1 MASLV
6 ICEKPSVAKDIAKAL
21 NVGKKLNG
29 YYEGN
34 KYIVTWA
41 MGHLVTLAAPERYDQ
56 KFKHWDMKD
65 LPIIPTKNLKYDILP
80 KTKHQYNTINR
91 LINNNKVK
99 DIIIATDAGR
109 EGELVARLILL
120 KAGNKKPLKRLW
132 ISSVTKKAI
141 IDGFNK
147 LQPGNKYEGLFMSA
161 LARSY
166 ADWVVGINASR
177 ALTTKYNASLNC
189 GRVQTPTLQL
199 VYDREQKVKKFVPKP
214 YYNLICNSSDIKFKF
229 ETTKQFNKE
238 YIEEVHNK
246 LKDIKTI
253 EITDIKEKDVKEYP
267 DALYDL
273 TRLQIDASNKY
284 NFSPKMTLDLVQSL
298 YEFHKVLTYP
308 RTDSRYLTSDMKN
321 TIEERIKAS
330 NIYDFNLGI
339 TKNDITSNKCFNDSK
354 VSDHHAIIPTET
366 NAKSCS
372 FTEAESKIYKLV
384 VTRFF
389 QVFMKPSISKKIT
402 LHAKINEYPFTS
414 NTTKVVTPGFKEIEG
429 ATENYSSNL
438 SKNGKLQID
447 SIAITEE
454 YTTAPKYLTE
464 ATLIDAMENLDKY
477 IDLDKKDK
485 DILKEAKGIGTVA
498 TRADIIEKLFNSYL
512 IEKVGNG
519 IKTTNKAVQLLEIV
533 PSDLKSPIMTADLE
547 KKLVDISDNKLKFD
561 NFRTG
566 IDIYTKNLISEIKS
580 EEKEFVHDNI
590 TNTTCPKCESNML
603 KVKNKSGDEVLTCSN
618 VECKHRIRTK
628 SLTKVQCPECRK
640 KLYKIYS
647 QSGDSLVCMRCGFKK
662 KERDFFDRPN
672 KNAASKSDI
681 KKYTQK
687 KQEHDASESPFAKL
701 LDMFD
706 E

>member
-21 NVGKKLNG
+21 GVNKKLNG
-29 YYEGN
+29 YYENN
-34 KYIVTWA
+34 KYIITWA
-41 MGHLVTLAAPERYDQ
+41 MGHLVTLAAPERYDSS
-56 KFKHWDMKD
+56 FKHWDMSV
-65 LPIIPTKNLKYDILP
+65 LPIIPPKNLKYDILP
-80 KTKHQYNTINR
+80 KTRHQFNTINK
-91 LINNNKVK
+91 LINNGKVK

-120 KAGNKKPLKRLW
+120 KSGNKKPIKRLW

-141 IDGFNK
+141 VDGFNK
-147 LQPGNKYEGLFMSA
+147 LQPGNKYYGLFMSA

-199 VYDREQKVKKFVPKP
+199 IYDRELKVKKFIPKP
-214 YYNLICNSSDIKFKF
+214 YYILSCKSNDITFKL
-229 ETTKQFNKE
+229 ETTKQFDEE
-238 YIEEVHNK
+238 YINNIKNK
-246 LKDIKTI
+246 ISNEKQL
-253 EITDIKEKDVKEYP
+253 EIVDVKEKEVREYP
-267 DALYDL
+267 DQLYDL

-308 RTDSRYLTSDMKN
+308 RTDSRFLTNDMKS
-321 TIEERIKAS
+321 TIEERIKSS
-330 NIYDFNLGI
+330 NIYGFSLNI
-339 TKNDITSNKCFNDSK
+339 TKNDITNNKCFNDSK

-366 NAKSCS
+366 NAKTCN

-384 VTRFF
+384 VTRFM
-389 QVFMKPSISKKIT
+389 QVFMKPSTSKKIT
-402 LHAKINEYPFTS
+402 VHAKIGEYSFTS
-414 NTTKVVTPGFKEIEG
+414 STSKIVDPGFKTIEG
-429 ATENYSSNL
+429 IEKNYLGSLN
-438 SKNGKLQID
+438 KGQKFQIN
-447 SIAITEE
+447 AVQVNQE
-454 YTTAPKYLTE
+454 YTSAPKYLTE

-477 IDLDKKDK
+477 VDLSKNDKE
-485 DILKEAKGIGTVA
+485 ILKEAKGIGTVA

-519 IKTTNKAVQLLEIV
+519 IKTTNKGIQLLQIV

-547 KKLVDISDNKLKFD
+547 KKLTLISEDKLKFD
-561 NFRTG
+561 KFRDNINT
-566 IDIYTKNLISEIKS
+566 YTKTLITKIKT
-580 EEKEFVHDNI
+580 EEKNFIHDNI
-590 TNTTCPKCESNML
+590 SNTECPKCSSKML

-618 VECKHRIRTK
+618 IECKHRIRTK

-640 KLYKIYS
+640 KLYKVYS
-647 QSGDSLVCMRCGFKK
+647 PNGDSMVCMRCGFKK
-662 KERDFFDRPN
+662 KERDFFDKPN
-672 KNAASKSDI
+672 KSAASKADI
-681 KKYTQK
+681 KKFTKQK
-687 KQEHDASESPFAKL
+687 EEHDASDSPFAKL

-706 E
+706 D